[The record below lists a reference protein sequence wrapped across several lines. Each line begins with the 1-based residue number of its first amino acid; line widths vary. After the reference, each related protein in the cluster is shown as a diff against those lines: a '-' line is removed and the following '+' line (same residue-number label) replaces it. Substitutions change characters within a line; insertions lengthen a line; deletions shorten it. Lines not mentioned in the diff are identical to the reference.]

1 MKKFL
6 ILPLLFT
13 CYMGMG
19 QAPNPASIIG
29 KPIIIGNLQIAQ
41 YDFPNHMN
49 WYDARKA
56 CAALGNGWRLP
67 TKNEL
72 NTLYQ
77 NKNAIG
83 YYSDMNYYW
92 SSSVDYYNYF
102 VDIQFFLTG
111 FQGSS
116 SKSRDWR
123 VRAVRSL

>member
-1 MKKFL
+1 MKKLLLF
-6 ILPLLFT
+6 PLLVIT
-13 CYMGMG
+13 CFCFA
-19 QAPNPASIIG
+19 QDAKEIIG
-29 KPIIIGNLQIAQ
+29 KPVTIGNLVVAQ
-41 YDFPNHMN
+41 NDFPNSMTWDN
-49 WYDARKA
+49 AKKA
-56 CAALGNGWRLP
+56 CAKLGNGWRLP

-111 FQGSS
+111 FQGFA
-116 SKSRDWR
+116 SKSRDCR